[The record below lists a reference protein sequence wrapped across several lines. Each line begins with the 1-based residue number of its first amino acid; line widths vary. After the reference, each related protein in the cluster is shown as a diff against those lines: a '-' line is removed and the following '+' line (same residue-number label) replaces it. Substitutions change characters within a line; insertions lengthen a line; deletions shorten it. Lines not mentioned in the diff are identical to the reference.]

1 MFLVKVGRTYR
12 KLDNSD
18 DISELIAPTIT
29 SENSREFDPEA
40 KLEHEDWF
48 YIEIDDDHMP
58 MVKEYGDKF
67 LSTVSLNDVTEEEFS
82 KIDLIFRKVGNDELV
97 FQKITQSKRMVDKS
111 ILKWLPNIGKP
122 ERTIIDNGIELKS
135 EIDAYFDGNDKLYF
149 KNFRTIH
156 SLFKG
161 IDDYYRIASQAEV
174 NELKRIDLV
183 SFSDFEIK
191 SNNLKMVAIL
201 KDDEIDLSN
210 TSIISTLLTS
220 YEQYPEQDFK
230 VSEGKFIIDTNKRL
244 RSFLKLALGRL
255 YTNPITSYQ
264 MEASS
269 ARRLELRRMTEI
281 IIFNNVSVTQRIK
294 KLTNLGGYA
303 PQVIFSRECKDHRV
317 LMSKRRKRHLDER
330 SRKLSESCKI

>member
-220 YEQYPEQDFK
+220 YEQ
-230 VSEGKFIIDTNKRL
+230 
-244 RSFLKLALGRL
+244 
-255 YTNPITSYQ
+255 
-264 MEASS
+264 
-269 ARRLELRRMTEI
+269 
-281 IIFNNVSVTQRIK
+281 
-294 KLTNLGGYA
+294 
-303 PQVIFSRECKDHRV
+303 
-317 LMSKRRKRHLDER
+317 
-330 SRKLSESCKI
+330 

>member
-40 KLEHEDWF
+40 KLEHVDWF

-58 MVKEYGDKF
+58 MVKEHGDKF

-244 RSFLKLALGRL
+244 TSFLKLALGRL

-269 ARRLELRRMTEI
+269 ARRL
-281 IIFNNVSVTQRIK
+281 VK
-294 KLTNLGGYA
+294 KN
-303 PQVIFSRECKDHRV
+303 D
-317 LMSKRRKRHLDER
+317 
-330 SRKLSESCKI
+330 

>member
-1 MFLVKVGRTYR
+1 MFLVKVGRIYR
-12 KLDNSD
+12 KLDNTD
-18 DISELIAPTIT
+18 DISELVAPEIDP
-29 SENSREFDPEA
+29 EDSREFDPEI
-40 KLEHEDWF
+40 KLEREDWF
-48 YIEIDDDHMP
+48 YIEIDDNHMP

-67 LSTVSLNDVTEEEFS
+67 SSTVSLNDVTEEEFS

-183 SFSDFEIK
+183 SISDFEIK

-201 KDDEIDLSN
+201 KDDEIDLSD

-244 RSFLKLALGRL
+244 TSFLKLALGRL
-255 YTNPITSYQ
+255 YTNPITSHQ

-269 ARRLELRRMTEI
+269 ARRL
-281 IIFNNVSVTQRIK
+281 VQR
-294 KLTNLGGYA
+294 N
-303 PQVIFSRECKDHRV
+303 D
-317 LMSKRRKRHLDER
+317 
-330 SRKLSESCKI
+330 

>member
-1 MFLVKVGRTYR
+1 MFLVKVGQNYR
-12 KLDNSD
+12 KLENSD
-18 DISELIAPTIT
+18 DISELVAPEIDP
-29 SENSREFDPEA
+29 ENSREFDPEI

-48 YIEIDDDHMP
+48 YIEIDDDHML

-67 LSTVSLNDVTEEEFS
+67 SSTVSLNDVTEEEFS

-97 FQKITQSKRMVDKS
+97 FQKITQSKRMVDKP

-183 SFSDFEIK
+183 SISDFEIK

-201 KDDEIDLSN
+201 KDDEIDLSD

-220 YEQYPEQDFK
+220 YEQYPQQDFK

-244 RSFLKLALGRL
+244 TSFLKLALGRL
-255 YTNPITSYQ
+255 YTNPITSHQ

-269 ARRLELRRMTEI
+269 ARRL
-281 IIFNNVSVTQRIK
+281 VQR
-294 KLTNLGGYA
+294 N
-303 PQVIFSRECKDHRV
+303 D
-317 LMSKRRKRHLDER
+317 
-330 SRKLSESCKI
+330 